1 MNRYFIPLIFGAF
14 IVLATS
20 THITDREPLADE
32 YQPIILTQNNT
43 PTDLC
48 AELYQSLGLEGKVSM
63 ETFQAAYTGY
73 QEIEGRKRDI
83 LTLIDFTKPSNT
95 ERLYVIDMKA
105 EKVLYESVVAHGKG
119 SGELYATR
127 FSNTPES
134 HQSSLGFYL
143 TAETYQG
150 GNGYSLRLNGLE
162 RGINDNARAR
172 AIVIHGAKY
181 ANPSVC
187 KNGNRLGRSY
197 GCPALPETLNKPII
211 DTIKGGSLLF
221 IYGKDPQYL
230 AKSSILADLHP
241 TA

>member
-1 MNRYFIPLIFGAF
+1 
-14 IVLATS
+14 
-20 THITDREPLADE
+20 
-32 YQPIILTQNNT
+32 
-43 PTDLC
+43 
-48 AELYQSLGLEGKVSM
+48 M